1 MKQYIITGCLALCLI
16 LLIVGITYVSL
27 KTVRLG
33 NVKALSI
40 EDMKAKDMELKA
52 ATAELEVAKIQF
64 DAANNNL
71 EEAKKSYNTAKD
83 AYNSVSEDKI
93 NTIKEA
99 TKEEHYYIDWL
110 WIVLGGYADNNNLA
124 LTVID
129 PRQGSEASAKGTI
142 KIKLVG
148 RYSDITDFVFEVE
161 NDNDLKFK
169 LYNMVMEYSEN
180 NKVSA
185 TFDVLSME
193 VLF

>member
-1 MKQYIITGCLALCLI
+1 MKQYIITGCLALTLI
-16 LLIVGITYVSL
+16 LLIVALTFVTL
-27 KTVRLG
+27 KTVSIG
-33 NVKALSI
+33 DIKALSI
-40 EDMKAKDMELKA
+40 EDMKAKNIELDVA
-52 ATAELEVAKIQF
+52 MAELEIAKVQYN
-64 DAANNNL
+64 AANTSL
-71 EEAKKSYNTAKD
+71 EMAKKNYESAKN
-83 AYNSVSEDKI
+83 AYNNISEEKI

-110 WIVLGGYADNNNLA
+110 WIVLGEYANNNNLQ
-124 LTVID
+124 LSVID
-129 PRQGSEASAKGTI
+129 PRTGNESSAKGTV
-142 KIKLVG
+142 KIRVLG

-169 LYNMVMEYSEN
+169 LDNMIMEYSGD

>member
-1 MKQYIITGCLALCLI
+1 MKQYIITGCLTLSLI
-16 LLIVGITYVSL
+16 LLITGITYVTIQTVSL
-27 KTVRLG
+27 G
-33 NVKALSI
+33 DIKALSI
-40 EDMKAKDMELKA
+40 EDMKAKDTELKT
-52 ATAELEVAKIQF
+52 ATAELDVAKIQF

-71 EEAKKSYNTAKD
+71 EAAKKSYNAAKN
-83 AYNSVSEDKI
+83 AYNNISEDKI

-110 WIVLGGYADNNNLA
+110 WIVLGGYADSNHLV
-124 LTVID
+124 LSVID
-129 PRQGSEASAKGTI
+129 PRQGSEASAKGTV

-169 LYNMVMEYSEN
+169 LDNMLMEYSSD

>member
-27 KTVRLG
+27 KTVSLG

-169 LYNMVMEYSEN
+169 LDNMVMEYSEN

>member
-1 MKQYIITGCLALCLI
+1 MKQYIITGTLTVLLI
-16 LLIVGITYVSL
+16 LLIGCMVYVTIE
-27 KTVRLG
+27 TVNLG
-33 NVKALSI
+33 DIKLLSF
-40 EDMKAKDMELKA
+40 EDMKAKNV
-52 ATAELEVAKIQF
+52 ELEVAEVELDTAKLQYEIAT
-64 DAANNNL
+64 DNL
-71 EEAKKSYNTAKD
+71 KRAKSSYETAKKSYDNI
-83 AYNSVSEDKI
+83 SEEKI

-110 WIVLGGYADNNNLA
+110 WIVLGGYADSNGLE
-124 LTVID
+124 LTVKD
-129 PRQGSEASAKGTI
+129 PRLGSESSTNGTI

-169 LYNMVMEYSEN
+169 LDNMLMEYDGD

>member
-1 MKQYIITGCLALCLI
+1 MKQYIITGCLTLSLI
-16 LLIVGITYVSL
+16 LLITGITYVTIQ
-27 KTVRLG
+27 TVSLG
-33 NVKALSI
+33 NIEALSI
-40 EDMKAKDMELKA
+40 EDMKAKDTELKT
-52 ATAELEVAKIQF
+52 ATAELDIAKIQF

-71 EEAKKSYNTAKD
+71 EAAKKSYNAAKN
-83 AYNSVSEDKI
+83 AYNNISEDKI

-110 WIVLGGYADNNNLA
+110 WIVLGGYADNNHLA
-124 LTVID
+124 LSVID
-129 PRQGSEASAKGTI
+129 PRQGDEASAKGTI

-169 LYNMVMEYSEN
+169 LDNMLMEYSSD

>member
-1 MKQYIITGCLALCLI
+1 MKQYIITGCLTLSLI
-16 LLIVGITYVSL
+16 LLITGITYVTIQ
-27 KTVRLG
+27 TVSLG
-33 NVKALSI
+33 NIKALSI
-40 EDMKAKDMELKA
+40 EDMKAKDTELKT
-52 ATAELEVAKIQF
+52 ATAELDVAKIQF

-71 EEAKKSYNTAKD
+71 EAAKKSYNAAKN
-83 AYNSVSEDKI
+83 AYNNISEDKI

-110 WIVLGGYADNNNLA
+110 WIVLGGYADSNHLV
-124 LTVID
+124 LSVID
-129 PRQGSEASAKGTI
+129 PRQGSEVSAKGTV

-169 LYNMVMEYSEN
+169 LDNMLMEYSSD

>member
-1 MKQYIITGCLALCLI
+1 MKQYVITGVLALTLI
-16 LLIVGITYVSL
+16 LLIAGLTYVTLQTVSL
-27 KTVRLG
+27 G
-33 NVKALSI
+33 SVKALSI
-40 EDMKAKDMELKA
+40 EDMKAKDTELKVA
-52 ATAELEVAKIQF
+52 MAELDVAKVQYEAANTNL
-64 DAANNNL
+64 DAAKQAY
-71 EEAKKSYNTAKD
+71 ETAKQ
-83 AYNSVSEDKI
+83 AYNNVSEEKI

-110 WIVLGGYADNNNLA
+110 WIVLGGYADNNGLT

-129 PRQGSEASAKGTI
+129 PRNGSEASAKGTI

-169 LYNMVMEYSEN
+169 LDNMVMEYSGD
-180 NKVSA
+180 NKVTA

>member
-1 MKQYIITGCLALCLI
+1 MKQYIITGALALTLI
-16 LLIVGITYVSL
+16 LLIAGLTYVTLQTVSL
-27 KTVRLG
+27 G
-33 NVKALSI
+33 SIKALSI
-40 EDMKAKDMELKA
+40 EDMKAKDTELKVA
-52 ATAELEVAKIQF
+52 MAELEVAKVQYN
-64 DAANNNL
+64 AANTSL
-71 EEAKKSYNTAKD
+71 DVAKQAYETAKQ
-83 AYNSVSEDKI
+83 AYNNVSEEKI

-110 WIVLGGYADNNNLA
+110 WIVLGGYADNNGLV

-129 PRQGSEASAKGTI
+129 PRNGSEASAKGTI

-169 LYNMVMEYSEN
+169 LDNMVMEYSGD

>member
-40 EDMKAKDMELKA
+40 EDMKAKDMELIA

-124 LTVID
+124 LTVIY

-169 LYNMVMEYSEN
+169 LDNMVMEYSEN